1 MIKKELET
9 IKYLDAEIEACQM
22 ALERLEKQTE
32 TVSDKVKASNPVF
45 PYQQISVNV
54 SGETSTLETRME
66 KAKQKR
72 ILLDNIE
79 KRNATMTRL
88 INDINKVDDPEQ
100 RTILIHHFVNGQTY
114 EEIGKMMNLDR
125 SNVYRKI
132 KKILN

>member
-1 MIKKELET
+1 MIKKELEN

-22 ALERLEKQTE
+22 ALERLEKQTD

-54 SGETSTLETRME
+54 SGEISTVETRME

-88 INDINKVDDPEQ
+88 INDINKVEDPEL
-100 RTILIHHFVNGQTY
+100 RTILIHHYVNGQTY

>member
-88 INDINKVDDPEQ
+88 INDINQVDDPEI
-100 RTILIHHFVNGQTY
+100 RTILIQRYVNGLTY
-114 EEIGKMMNLDR
+114 EKIGQMMNLER
-125 SNVYRKI
+125 SSVCKKI
-132 KKILN
+132 KKILD

>member
-88 INDINKVDDPEQ
+88 INDINKVDDPEL
-100 RTILIHHFVNGQTY
+100 RTILIHHYVNGQTY

>member
-9 IKYLDAEIEACQM
+9 IKYLDAEIKACQM
-22 ALERLEKQTE
+22 ALERLELN
-32 TVSDKVKASNPVF
+32 TVTMSDKVKASNPEF

-54 SGETSTLETRME
+54 SGDTSSAETRME

-72 ILLDNIE
+72 ALMDNIE

-88 INDINKVDDPEQ
+88 INDINQEEDPEI

-114 EEIGKMMNLDR
+114 EEIGQMLNLDR
-125 SNVYRKI
+125 SNVYRKV

>member
-66 KAKQKR
+66 KQKR
-72 ILLDNIE
+72 ILLDTID

-88 INDINKVDDPEQ
+88 INDINQVEDPEI
-100 RTILIHHFVNGQTY
+100 RTILIQRYVNGLTY
-114 EEIGKMMNLDR
+114 EKIGQMMNLER
-125 SNVYRKI
+125 SSVCKKI
-132 KKILN
+132 KKILD

>member
-9 IKYLDAEIEACQM
+9 IKYLDAEIKACQM
-22 ALERLEKQTE
+22 ALERLELNTV
-32 TVSDKVKASNPVF
+32 TVSDKVKASNPEF

-54 SGETSTLETRME
+54 SGDTSSTETRME

-72 ILLDNIE
+72 ILMDTID

-88 INDINKVDDPEQ
+88 INDINQVEDPEK

-114 EEIGKMMNLDR
+114 EEIGQMLNLDR

-132 KKILN
+132 KNLLN

>member
-54 SGETSTLETRME
+54 SGEISTVETRME

-132 KKILN
+132 KKLLN